1 LKWFFY
7 VLFLLKGVVFF
18 RGCRYS
24 FVTNII
30 PISTKAISD
39 LQICIRRRQ
48 IPTSILFYLPLY
60 MISFKATLQKFG
72 MQGEKT
78 GWIYI
83 AVPADISQQI
93 KPNYKKSYRVKGKID
108 NVAIS
113 AGALLPMVEGYFIF
127 AVNATLRKQLKKV
140 EGVEVKVQFEE
151 DDDIIKLSEEL
162 LQSINNEPR
171 ASTYF
176 NALAPSHKNQYS
188 NWVKS
193 AKSEQVIVK
202 RIATVIK
209 ACSMKMSYGE
219 MMLANKEQKIT
230 SQ

>member
-1 LKWFFY
+1 
-7 VLFLLKGVVFF
+7 VVFLCVVSTKKVVFF
-18 RGCRYS
+18 RGCRYPQ
-24 FVTNII
+24 VANTI
-30 PISTKAISD
+30 PISTKAISY

-108 NVAIS
+108 NVVIT
-113 AGALLPMVEGYFIF
+113 AGALLPMGEGNFIF
-127 AVNATLRKQLKKV
+127 AVNATLRKQLKKIQ
-140 EGVEVKVQFEE
+140 GAEVKVQFEE
-151 DDDIIKLSEEL
+151 DDDVVKLSSEL
-162 LQSINNEPR
+162 LECINDDPE
-171 ASTYF
+171 AAKYF
-176 NALAPSHKNQYS
+176 NALPPSHKNYYS

-193 AKSEQVIVK
+193 AKSEQVIAK

-209 ACSMKMSYGE
+209 ACAMKMSYGE
-219 MMLANKEQKIT
+219 MMRAYKEEKLT
-230 SQ
+230 SL